1 MQLVRGVDKFKYNQD
16 MTQIAVERQVWNYE
30 EIVGQ
35 GVPILIMHGWG
46 RSGNEW
52 QKIGHELNVWSGR
65 SVYIVD
71 LPGFGGSS
79 LPKVATIEQYSQSVV
94 KFCEYIGITKAILI
108 GHSLGG
114 RLGIVLAAT
123 IPKLVEK
130 LILVDPAGVKP
141 RSFKRVLL
149 KSLAGLFSWVP
160 SYIRAKLVA
169 KLMDLDYQN
178 SLALRDL
185 YRVVVA
191 KDLRDYLP
199 MIECQTTVIWGE
211 NDPILPLSQTKL
223 YRQLLSDSQ
232 IKVVWG
238 AGHDPHIERYDQTLS
253 FLQEAVE

>member
-30 EIVGQ
+30 EIVGR

-46 RSGNEW
+46 RSGREW
-52 QKIGHELNVWSGR
+52 VKIAQELHKWSGR
-65 SVYIVD
+65 SVYTVD

-79 LPKVATIEQYSQSVV
+79 LPNVLTIDQYAQSVV
-94 KFCEYIGITKAILI
+94 KFCEYLGITKAILI

-114 RLGIVLAAT
+114 RLGIVLAA
-123 IPKLVEK
+123 INSSLVEK
-130 LILVDPAGVKP
+130 LILVDPAGVKTK
-141 RSFKRVLL
+141 SIKRGVL
-149 KSLAGLFSWVP
+149 KFLASIFGWVP
-160 SYIRAKLVA
+160 SPIRAKFVG
-169 KLMDLDYQN
+169 KLMDQDYQN
-178 SLALRDL
+178 SPALREL

-191 KDLRDYLP
+191 KDLRSYLSKIVCP
-199 MIECQTTVIWGE
+199 TIVLWGE

-253 FLQEAVE
+253 ILQEAVE